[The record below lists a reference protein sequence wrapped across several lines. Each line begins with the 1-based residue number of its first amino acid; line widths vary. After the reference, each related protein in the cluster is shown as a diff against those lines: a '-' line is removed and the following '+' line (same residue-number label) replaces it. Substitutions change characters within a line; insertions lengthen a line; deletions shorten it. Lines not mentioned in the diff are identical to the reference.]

1 MSTKKPSA
9 GRDLSD
15 VRREIDLIDDAIQ
28 DLLMKRTEL
37 VVEVAEAKAR
47 TASAA
52 GKGSFIAFRPGR
64 EAEVLRRLA
73 GRQAGR
79 LPLKVVFRLYRE
91 IISTM
96 TAIQGPFRVD
106 VFGAGDKISYWDLA
120 RSYYGSSTEM
130 ELHDNVREV
139 LRRASADPSVVAIL
153 PAPGNFDGG
162 DWWPT
167 LAMAGAIA
175 GGNTGSAGARVVA
188 RLPFLEI
195 ESENQTPTAYV
206 VTQASFDETG
216 DDTSLLVVTTASAVS
231 EAAIAARVKAA
242 GFSATRISVAQ
253 TNDGAASRHNLFEV
267 SSYVAHDDPRLAALT
282 ADGQTE
288 RAVVIGGYANPVR
301 RKKDGE

>member
-15 VRREIDLIDDAIQ
+15 VRREIDLIDDAVQ

-64 EAEVLRRLA
+64 EADVLRRLA
-73 GRQAGR
+73 SRQSGR

-96 TAIQGPFRVD
+96 TAIQGPFRVE
-106 VFGAGDKISYWDLA
+106 VFGAGDKIAYWDLA

-153 PAPGNFDGG
+153 PVPGNFDGG
-162 DWWPT
+162 DWWPS
-167 LAMAGAIA
+167 LAMAG
-175 GGNTGSAGARVVA
+175 GTGARVVA

-195 ESENQTPTAYV
+195 ESENQNPTAYV
-206 VTQASFDETG
+206 VTQASFDDTG

-231 EAAIAARVKAA
+231 EAAIAAKVKAA
-242 GFSATRISVAQ
+242 GFAATRISVAQ

-267 SSYVAHDDPRLAALT
+267 ASHVTHDDPRLEILT